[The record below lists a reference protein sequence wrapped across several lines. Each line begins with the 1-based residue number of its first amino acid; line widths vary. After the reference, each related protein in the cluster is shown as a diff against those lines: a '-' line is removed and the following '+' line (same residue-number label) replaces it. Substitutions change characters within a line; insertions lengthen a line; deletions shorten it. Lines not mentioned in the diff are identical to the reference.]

1 MRTYLSVVVIS
12 VLVGASCLY
21 AQTDSVLARGGS
33 EGETVAGQI
42 DLSAQTSQAQN
53 SRRFPLRIHG
63 FLLGNYAARMQ
74 DAHPAGREGGRF
86 LWADERLRLEL
97 SGETAN
103 GKSAILFKGD
113 VFHDAVANRFDGTV
127 REGYLA
133 YSRTW
138 LDLRLGRQII
148 TWGVGDLLFV
158 NDVFPKDWNA
168 FFSGRPLEYLKLGVD
183 AAKLHVATP
192 ALNVE
197 LVAIPFFQPDELP
210 GAERFFFFDP
220 LAGVSNR
227 TLREPAS
234 TAGNVEFAL
243 RLYRRIFG
251 SDASLFAYRGYWRQP
266 SFRPDQLP
274 SPELLQGSYPRLAV
288 YGASA
293 QRNVGAGLLSLE
305 AGYYDSQ
312 DDRSGADPA
321 IPNSQFRTLVGYQ
334 RQLASEFTI
343 GAQYYTESLMD
354 YEAYK
359 NSLPAD
365 FPKQDKARHLL
376 TVRLTQFLKYQT
388 WKLSF
393 VGFYSPSDQDAL
405 LIPEVWHAFTDRL
418 SVTVG
423 ANIFAAQHQTTFLGQ
438 FRRDDNVYIVFRF
451 DF

>member
-1 MRTYLSVVVIS
+1 MGRIQWIRRLGNSLIS
-12 VLVGASCLY
+12 LIFPLLIFSLVNTRCLF
-21 AQTDSVLARGGS
+21 AQSTQS
-33 EGETVAGQI
+33 
-42 DLSAQTSQAQN
+42 QTSKN
-53 SRRFPLRIHG
+53 FPVRIHG

-74 DAHPAGREGGRF
+74 DAHPAGEEGGRF

-97 SGETAN
+97 SGERAD
-103 GKSAILFKGD
+103 GKSAFLFKGD

-127 REGYLA
+127 REGYLD
-133 YSRTW
+133 YSRAW

-158 NDVFPKDWNA
+158 NDVFPKNWSA

-183 AAKLHVATP
+183 AAKLRVATP

-197 LVAIPFFQPDELP
+197 LVAIPFFQPDNLP
-210 GAERFFFFDP
+210 SADRFFFFDP

-234 TAGNVEFAL
+234 TAGYTEFAL

-266 SFRPDQLP
+266 SHRTDQLP
-274 SPELLQGSYPRLAV
+274 SPAQLQGSYPRLAV

-321 IPNSQFRTLVGYQ
+321 ISNSQFRTLVGCQ
-334 RQLASEFTI
+334 RQLASELTI

-354 YEAYK
+354 YAAYK
-359 NSLPAD
+359 HSLPAG
-365 FPKQDKARHLL
+365 FPVQDRTRHLL

-393 VGFYSPSDQDAL
+393 FGFYSPSDQDAL

-418 SVTVG
+418 SLTAG
-423 ANIFAAQHQTTFLGQ
+423 ANIFTGQRQTTFLGQ
-438 FRRDDNVYIVFRF
+438 FRRNDNLYDVLRF